1 MEKRQP
7 AELEAQKLRFEE
19 QHVKSRARLKILKDL
34 EDVNVEDMED
44 VALNMVKSHYIAI
57 KNQMDN
63 NNQNRPQVAEQ
74 KDPKVRQ
81 IDQI

>member
-1 MEKRQP
+1 MEKRQST
-7 AELEAQKLRFEE
+7 ELEAQKLKFEE
-19 QHVKSRARLKILKDL
+19 QYVKSRARLKILKDL
-34 EDVNVEDMED
+34 EDVNVEDKED
-44 VALNMVKSHYIAI
+44 AALNMVKSHHIAI

-74 KDPKVRQ
+74 RDAKVRQ

>member
-44 VALNMVKSHYIAI
+44 AALNMVKSHYIAI

>member
-7 AELEAQKLRFEE
+7 AELEAQKLRLEE
-19 QHVKSRARLKILKDL
+19 QYVKSRARLKILKDL

-44 VALNMVKSHYIAI
+44 AALNMVKSHYIAI

-74 KDPKVRQ
+74 RDPKVRQ